1 MIRLLL
7 AAASAATLAACAPMA
22 GPMGGPMGGPMAGP
36 MGSPMMPT
44 RAMEYGRMAAA
55 SDLFEI
61 QSGQIA
67 AQVSMN
73 AETRQYGQMLV
84 QHHTM
89 TSGEMMAAARAS
101 GMAPPPP
108 MLDARK
114 QAMLDQLRSTPA
126 ARFDAAFFQMQVM
139 AHQEALALHQTYAA
153 RGDVPALRAVA
164 ARAVP
169 IVQQHLTQ
177 AQSMHHRMMG
187 M

>member
-1 MIRLLL
+1 MTRLLL

-22 GPMGGPMGGPMAGP
+22 PMGGPMGAPMGGP

-44 RAMEYGRMAAA
+44 NAMEYGRMAAA
-55 SDLFEI
+55 SDMFEI

-67 AQVSMN
+67 AQVSLS

-89 TSGEMMAAARAS
+89 TSNEMMAAARAS
-101 GMAPPPP
+101 GMPPPPP

-126 ARFDAAFFQMQVM
+126 SRFDMTFFQMQVT

-153 RGDVPALRAVA
+153 RGDMPALRAVA

-177 AQSMHHRMMG
+177 AQQMHHRMMG

>member
-22 GPMGGPMGGPMAGP
+22 GPMMSGPMAGP
-36 MGSPMMPT
+36 MGMMPT
-44 RAMEYGRMAAA
+44 NAMEYGRMAAA

-67 AQVSMN
+67 AQVSMS

-84 QHHTM
+84 QHHTQTSAEM
-89 TSGEMMAAARAS
+89 TAAAQAS

-126 ARFDAAFFQMQVM
+126 ARFDMSFFNMQVM

-177 AQSMHHRMMG
+177 AQQMHHRTMG

>member
-1 MIRLLL
+1 MLL
-7 AAASAATLAACAPMA
+7 AAAAAAALSACAPMGMA
-22 GPMGGPMGGPMAGP
+22 PMGPGMPGSMA
-36 MGSPMMPT
+36 MPT

-55 SDLFEI
+55 SDMFEI
-61 QSGQIA
+61 QSGQMA
-67 AQVSMN
+67 AQVSQN
-73 AETRQYGQMLV
+73 PDVRAFGQTLV

-89 TSGEMMAAARAS
+89 TSNEMMAAAQAA

-114 QAMLDQLRSTPA
+114 QAMMAQLQSTPA
-126 ARFDAAFFQMQVM
+126 ARFDATFLNMQMM
-139 AHQEALALHQTYAA
+139 AHQEALALHSNYAA

-169 IVQQHLTQ
+169 VVRGHLEQ
-177 AQSMHHRMMG
+177 ATAMHHRMMG